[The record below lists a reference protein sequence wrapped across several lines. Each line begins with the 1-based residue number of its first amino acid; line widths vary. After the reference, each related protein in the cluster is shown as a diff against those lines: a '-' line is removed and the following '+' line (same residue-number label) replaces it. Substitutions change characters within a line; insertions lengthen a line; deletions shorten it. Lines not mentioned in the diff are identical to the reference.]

1 MENQISTTGSF
12 SLAPQNLSE
21 AMQLAEIM
29 SNSQMV
35 PKDFQGKPG
44 NVLVAV
50 QMGAD
55 IGLAPMQAIQ
65 NIAVI
70 NGRPALWGDAVKA
83 IVLASPLCEKF
94 EESIDESTMTA
105 YTKVKRKGHEE
116 KIISFSQADAV
127 AANLWGKSGPWT
139 QYPKRMLQMRSRG
152 FAARDEFADVLKGLS
167 VAEELQDTPIDSPN
181 SYKEPKG
188 VIEKDVTPERELYPL
203 DQFETNFPRWLS
215 AIESGKKTAKDIIT
229 MIETKGALSDDQ
241 KTLLEEIPVIEGEAS

>member
-1 MENQISTTGSF
+1 MNNQMTNTGNFNLS
-12 SLAPQNLSE
+12 PQNLNE

-29 SNSQMV
+29 SNSEMV

-94 EESIDESTMTA
+94 EETIDEATMTA

-116 KIISFSQADAV
+116 KVVSFSQKDAE
-127 AANLWGKSGPWT
+127 AAKLWGKAGPWT
-139 QYPKRMLQMRSRG
+139 NYPKRMLQMRSRG
-152 FAARDEFADVLKGLS
+152 FAARDEFADVLKGLA
-167 VAEELQDTPIDSPN
+167 VAEELQDF
-181 SYKEPKG
+181 
-188 VIEKDVTPERELYPL
+188 VVEKDITPNQQAQPSKAASEVVNDGSYSNADFDKNIVKWRKV
-203 DQFETNFPRWLS
+203 
-215 AIESGKKTAKDIIT
+215 IESGIKTPDDLMA
-229 MIETKGALSDDQ
+229 MIETKGLLTPEQ
-241 KTLLEEIPVIEGEAS
+241 KAIINNIQVGEVA

>member
-1 MENQISTTGSF
+1 MTNQMTNTGNFNLS
-12 SLAPQNLSE
+12 PQNLNE
-21 AMQLAEIM
+21 AMQLAQIM
-29 SNSQMV
+29 SDSQMV

-94 EESIDESTMTA
+94 EETIDESTMTA

-116 KIISFSQADAV
+116 KVVSFSRKDAE

-152 FAARDEFADVLKGLS
+152 FAARDEFADVLKGLA
-167 VAEELQDTPIDSPN
+167 VAEELQDFA
-181 SYKEPKG
+181 
-188 VIEKDVTPERELYPL
+188 VEKDITPNEQAQPSNVASEVVDDGNYSNADFDKNIAKWRKV
-203 DQFETNFPRWLS
+203 
-215 AIESGKKTAKDIIT
+215 IESGMKTPDDLIA
-229 MIETKGALSDDQ
+229 MIETKGLLTPEQ
-241 KTLLEEIPVIEGEAS
+241 KAIINNIQVGEVA

>member
-1 MENQISTTGSF
+1 MSNQMTTNGSF
-12 SLAPQNLSE
+12 NLSPQSLNE
-21 AMQLAEIM
+21 AMQLAQIM
-29 SNSQMV
+29 ADSEMV

-70 NGRPALWGDAVKA
+70 NGRPALWGDAIKA

-94 EESIDESTMTA
+94 EETLDENTMTA

-116 KIISFSQADAV
+116 KTVSFSRKDAE
-127 AANLWGKSGPWT
+127 AAKLWGKAGPWT

-152 FAARDEFADVLKGLS
+152 FAARDEFADVLKGLA
-167 VAEELQDTPIDSPN
+167 VAEEQQDMP
-181 SYKEPKG
+181 
-188 VIEKDVTPERELYPL
+188 IEKDVTPAQSTAPAEEVSDDYYPDADFVKNL
-203 DQFETNFPRWLS
+203 PLWRTL
-215 AIESGKKTAKDIIT
+215 IEKKKKTASEIIQT
-229 MIETKGALSDDQ
+229 VEFKGLLTPEKQSIIESIK
-241 KTLLEEIPVIEGEAS
+241 IGEDS